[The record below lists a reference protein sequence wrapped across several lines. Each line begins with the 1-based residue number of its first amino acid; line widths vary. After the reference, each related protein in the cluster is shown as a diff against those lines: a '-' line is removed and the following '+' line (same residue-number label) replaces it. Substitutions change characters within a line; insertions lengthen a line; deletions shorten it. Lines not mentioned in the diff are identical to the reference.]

1 MIRHDVIGS
10 IWKAAYACAGQALR
24 QRQVLFVRSAAP
36 EHLAIVERAV
46 IDAAKVCIRFD
57 DEIFR
62 NALRGAGLADPLIE
76 QYLESVSVIDDVFGM
91 GKNPG

>member
-1 MIRHDVIGS
+1 MTSSEASGKQPTRVQVKRYGS
-10 IWKAAYACAGQALR
+10 GKYYLYAD
-24 QRQVLFVRSAAP
+24 AAP

-46 IDAAKVCIRFD
+46 IDAAKICIRFD

-62 NALRGAGLADPLIE
+62 AALRGAGLADALIE
-76 QYLESVSVIDDVFGM
+76 QYLDSVSMIDDVFGV

>member
-1 MIRHDVIGS
+1 MTSSEASGKQPTRVQLKRYGS
-10 IWKAAYACAGQALR
+10 GKYYLYAD
-24 QRQVLFVRSAAP
+24 AAP
-36 EHLAIVERAV
+36 EHLAIVERAA

-76 QYLESVSVIDDVFGM
+76 QYLESVSVIDDVFGV

>member
-1 MIRHDVIGS
+1 MTSSEASGKQPTRVQVKRYGS
-10 IWKAAYACAGQALR
+10 GKYYLYADAT
-24 QRQVLFVRSAAP
+24 P
-36 EHLAIVERAV
+36 EHLNIVEHAV

-62 NALRGAGLADPLIE
+62 TALRGAGLPDPLIE
-76 QYLESVSVIDDVFGM
+76 QYLDSVSVIDDVFGV